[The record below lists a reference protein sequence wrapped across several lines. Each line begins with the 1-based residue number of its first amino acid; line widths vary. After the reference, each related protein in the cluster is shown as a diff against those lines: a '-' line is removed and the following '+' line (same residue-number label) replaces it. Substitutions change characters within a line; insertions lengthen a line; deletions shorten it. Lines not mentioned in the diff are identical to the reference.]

1 MLNFWPA
8 SGQRM
13 LLDVPTLFT
22 VSTCITALLGVFLL
36 ALWIQDRSVRA
47 LGWWAAAYLMGGFAV
62 ALWMLG
68 PSLIPRSFDEIAPAL
83 LFVCC
88 GMLWTGARRFHN
100 RIPLYGAALAG
111 AGVWLV
117 AGAMPGFGSGGTG
130 RVVLSSAIITVY
142 AFLTAA
148 ELRRERR
155 NPSHA
160 RLRAVLVPSLHAAV
174 FLAPVFTMYA
184 VPGGEPG
191 FGPTSFALFSLLTL
205 LYVVGTAFIVVVMAK
220 ERSELLHKTAAV
232 TDPLTGVFNRR
243 GLLEAAQRLIDAQ
256 AGKRQQVT
264 VLMFDLDHFKSI
276 NDRFGHDG
284 GDDALRVFA
293 ATAAGNMRATDIL
306 GRFGG
311 EEFTAILP
319 GGADSA
325 VAVAE
330 RVRAA
335 FEIAGETIAGHRMN
349 ATVSIG
355 AAATHA
361 QGAELAALM
370 TRADAALYRAKQ
382 TGRNR
387 VVAADASDEPAPEAL
402 AAIMVRAQVK
412 REAKRVQP
420 SGELAT
426 VS

>member
-1 MLNFWPA
+1 
-8 SGQRM
+8 M

-47 LGWWAAAYLMGGFAV
+47 LGWWAAAYLIGGFAV
-62 ALWMLG
+62 GLWMLG
-68 PSLIPRSFDEIAPAL
+68 PKLFPASFDEAAPAL

-88 GMLWTGARRFHN
+88 GMIWTGARKFHG
-100 RIPLYGAALAG
+100 RDMHVVGALAG
-111 AGVWLV
+111 AGLWLLL
-117 AGAMPGFGSGGTG
+117 GSLPEFGSGSTG
-130 RVVLSSAIITVY
+130 RVFLASAIITVY
-142 AFLTAA
+142 AFLTAV

-155 NPSHA
+155 KPPRSG
-160 RLRAVLVPSLHAAV
+160 LRTIAMPALHAAV
-174 FLAPVFTMYA
+174 FLAPVVTLHFM
-184 VPGGEPG
+184 PGAEPG
-191 FGPTSFALFSLLTL
+191 FGHSYFALFALLTL

-243 GLLEAAQRLIDAQ
+243 GLLDAAQKLIVAQ
-256 AGKRQQVT
+256 ARKKQQIT

-284 GDDALRVFA
+284 GDEALRVFA
-293 ATAAGNMRATDIL
+293 TTATANMRATDIV

-311 EEFTAILP
+311 EEFTAVLP
-319 GGADSA
+319 GGVDSA

-335 FEIAGETIAGHRMN
+335 FEIAGETVGDHCMN

-355 AAATHA
+355 AAAA
-361 QGAELAALM
+361 DARSIDLATLM
-370 TRADAALYRAKQ
+370 ARADAALYRAKQ

-387 VVAADASDEPAPEAL
+387 VVASDVTDEPDAEAMAAVAIRTQAKRRVKPAPVGGAL
-402 AAIMVRAQVK
+402 ATA
-412 REAKRVQP
+412 
-420 SGELAT
+420 S
-426 VS
+426 